1 MKNFLNF
8 VKTKLKE
15 RLNLPFILQLIVAIA
30 TPIGMYVGLKLEDLT
45 SWGVVFNAIKTAIN
59 TPVILIYIVVQVA
72 MVFNNPTESKIPL
85 IKDNDENK

>member
-8 VKTKLKE
+8 IKTKLKE

-30 TPIGMYVGLKLEDLT
+30 TPIGMYVGLTLEDLT
-45 SWGVVFNAIKTAIN
+45 SWDVVFNAIKTAIN
-59 TPVILIYIVVQVA
+59 TPVILIYIVVQIA

-85 IKDNDENK
+85 LKNNDENK